1 MRTFEG
7 RPAAASMLLLIGG
20 LVAGCGGDGGGPGPG
35 PSPTPTKVAFTA
47 EPINTAVGAAI
58 TPAVKVTVQDA
69 SGNPV
74 TSSTAPITIAIGN
87 NPGGATLGGT
97 TTQNSAT
104 GVATFSDLTLDNSGA
119 AYTLSASS
127 SGLTSA
133 TSGAFNVFGA
143 AALIAKN
150 AGDNQTAEVGT
161 AVPIDPQVLVTDANG
176 VPVPQAPV
184 TFQVTAGGG
193 TVIPVTPVSTSSLG
207 LASGHW
213 TLGSQAGTNNNT
225 LQASAGGVVAP
236 VTFTASATPAP
247 SGVTVQVGNGPGA
260 LVFVPQSV
268 TIPVGGT
275 VTWVWNSGSTSHT
288 VSTSQGSPTIPG
300 TPSGVH
306 STPFTFGPVQFNAAG
321 TYTFYCSI
329 HATATDP
336 VSPGFMT
343 GQITVQ

>member
-1 MRTFEG
+1 
-7 RPAAASMLLLIGG
+7 MLLLIGV
-20 LVAGCGGDGGGPGPG
+20 LVAGCGGDGGGPGP
-35 PSPTPTKVAFTA
+35 SPIPTKVGFTA
-47 EPINTAVGAAI
+47 QPGNTAVGAAI
-58 TPAVKVTVQDA
+58 TPAVTVRVQDA

-87 NPGGATLGGT
+87 NSGGATLGGT
-97 TTQNSAT
+97 TTQTAAS
-104 GVATFSDLTLDNSGA
+104 GVATFSDLTLDKSGA

-133 TSGAFNVFGA
+133 TSGAFNIFGA

-150 AGDNQTAEVGT
+150 AGDNQTAQVGT
-161 AVPIDPQVLVTDANG
+161 AVPIDPQVLVTDANN
-176 VPVPQAPV
+176 VPVPQIPV
-184 TFQVTAGGG
+184 TFQVTTGGG
-193 TVIPVTPVSTSSLG
+193 TINPVTPVSTSAVG

-225 LQASAGGVVAP
+225 LQASAGGVAGS

-247 SGVTVQVGNGPGA
+247 SGVTVQVGNGPSQ

-268 TIPVGGT
+268 TIPVGET
-275 VTWVWNSGSTSHT
+275 VTWVWNSGSTPHT
-288 VSTSQGSPTIPG
+288 VQTSQGSPNIPG

-306 STPFTFGPVQFNAAG
+306 TTPFTFGPVQFNAAG

-336 VSPGFMT
+336 VAPGFMT

>member
-20 LVAGCGGDGGGPGPG
+20 LVAGCGGDGGGPGP
-35 PSPTPTKVAFTA
+35 SPTPTKLGFTA
-47 EPINTAVGAAI
+47 QPSNTAVGAAI
-58 TPAVKVTVQDA
+58 TPAVQVSVQDA

-74 TSSTAPITIAIGN
+74 TSSAAPITIAIGN

-97 TTQNSAT
+97 STQNAAT
-104 GVATFSDLTLDNSGA
+104 GVATFSDLTFDKPGT

-133 TSGAFNVFGA
+133 TSGGFNVLGA

-161 AVPIDPQVLVTDANG
+161 AVPIDPQVVVTDAND
-176 VPVPQAPV
+176 VPVPQVPV
-184 TFQVTAGGG
+184 TFQVTGGG
-193 TVIPVTPVSTSSLG
+193 GSVNPATPVNTSAAG
-207 LASGHW
+207 LASVHW

-225 LQASAGGVVAP
+225 LQASAAGVGGS

-247 SGVTVQVGNGPGA
+247 SGVTVQVGNGPAA

-275 VTWVWNSGSTSHT
+275 VTWVWNSGSTAHT
-288 VSTSQGSPTIPG
+288 VQTSQGSPTIPG

-306 STPFTFGPVQFNAAG
+306 TTPFTFGPVQFNAAG

>member
-7 RPAAASMLLLIGG
+7 RQAAGSMLLLIGG
-20 LVAGCGGDGGGPGPG
+20 LVAGCGGDGGGPGP
-35 PSPTPTKVAFTA
+35 SPTPTKLGFTVG
-47 EPINTAVGAAI
+47 PSNTAVGAAI
-58 TPAVKVTVQDA
+58 APAVKVTVQDA
-69 SGNPV
+69 SGSPV
-74 TSSTAPITIAIGN
+74 TSSIAPITIAIGN

-97 TTQNSAT
+97 ITQTAAT

-119 AYTLSASS
+119 GYTLSASS

-161 AVPIDPQVLVTDANG
+161 AVPSDPQVLVTDANG

-193 TVIPVTPVSTSSLG
+193 TVTPVTPVSTSSLG

-213 TLGSQAGTNNNT
+213 TLGSQAGTDNNT
-225 LQASAGGVVAP
+225 LQASTEGVAAP

-247 SGVTVQVGNGPGA
+247 IGGVTVQVGNGAGG

-275 VTWVWNSGSTSHT
+275 VTWDWNSGSTSHT

-321 TYTFYCSI
+321 TYTYYCSI
-329 HATATDP
+329 HATPTDP

>member
-7 RPAAASMLLLIGG
+7 RPAAASMLLLMGG

-47 EPINTAVGAAI
+47 EPSNTAVGAAI
-58 TPAVKVTVQDA
+58 TPAVTVSVQDA

-161 AVPIDPQVLVTDANG
+161 AVPIDPQVLVPDANTG
-176 VPVPQAPV
+176 PVPQVPV

-193 TVIPVTPVSTSSLG
+193 SVDPVTPVNTSDAG
-207 LASGHW
+207 LASVHW

-225 LQASAGGVVAP
+225 LQATAAGVGGS
-236 VTFTASATPAP
+236 VTFTASATPTP
-247 SGVTVQVGNGPGA
+247 SGVSIQVGNGPTQF
-260 LVFVPQSV
+260 VFIPQSV

-275 VTWVWNSGSTSHT
+275 VTWVWSSGSTSHN
-288 VSTSQGSPTIPG
+288 VQTSQGSPNISG
-300 TPSGVH
+300 TPSGLH
-306 STPFTFGPVQFNAAG
+306 TTPFTFGPIQFNTAG
-321 TYTFYCSI
+321 TYTFYCSV

-336 VSPGFMT
+336 VAPGFMT

>member
-1 MRTFEG
+1 MCPFEG
-7 RPAAASMLLLIGG
+7 RPAAASMLLMVGVI
-20 LVAGCGGDGGGPGPG
+20 VAGCGGGGSAPNPI
-35 PSPTPTKVAFTA
+35 PTKVGFTA
-47 EPINTAVGAAI
+47 QPSNTAVSVAI
-58 TPAVKVTVQDA
+58 TPAVKVTVEDA
-69 SGNPV
+69 SGSPV

-97 TTQNSAT
+97 TSQNAAS
-104 GVATFSDLTLDNSGA
+104 GVATFSDLTLDKSGV

-133 TSGAFNVFGA
+133 ASGAFNIFGA

-150 AGDNQTAEVGT
+150 AGDNQTAQVGT
-161 AVPIDPQVLVTDANG
+161 AVSIDPQVIVTDANN
-176 VPVPQAPV
+176 VPVPQVPV

-193 TVIPVTPVSTSSLG
+193 NVNAATPVNTSAVG
-207 LASGHW
+207 LASVHW

-225 LQASAGGVVAP
+225 LQASAAGVGGS
-236 VTFTASATPAP
+236 VTFTASATPTP
-247 SGVTVQVGNGPGA
+247 TGVTVQVGNGPSQF
-260 LVFVPQSV
+260 VFIPQSV

-275 VTWVWNSGSTSHT
+275 VTWVWNSGSTAHN
-288 VSTSQGSPTIPG
+288 VQTSQGSLNIPG
-300 TPSGVH
+300 TPSGAQT
-306 STPFTFGPVQFNAAG
+306 SPFTFGPIQFNAAG

-336 VSPGFMT
+336 VAPGFMT

>member
-7 RPAAASMLLLIGG
+7 RPAAGSMLLLIGG
-20 LVAGCGGDGGGPGPG
+20 LVAGCGGDGGGPGP
-35 PSPTPTKVAFTA
+35 SPTPTKVGFTVG
-47 EPINTAVGAAI
+47 PGNTAAGAAI

-69 SGNPV
+69 NGNPV
-74 TSSTAPITIAIGN
+74 TSSVAPITIAIGN

-97 TTQNSAT
+97 TTQAAAT

-119 AYTLSASS
+119 GYTLSASS

-143 AALIAKN
+143 AALIAMD
-150 AGDNQTAEVGT
+150 AGDNQTAEVGS

-176 VPVPQAPV
+176 VPVSQAPV

-193 TVIPVTPVSTSSLG
+193 TVAPVTPVSTSSLG

-225 LQASAGGVVAP
+225 LQASTAGVAAP

-247 SGVTVQVGNGPGA
+247 VTVQVGNGPGG

-275 VTWVWNSGSTSHT
+275 VSWVWNSGATSHT
-288 VSTSQGSPTIPG
+288 VTTSQGSPTIPG

-329 HATATDP
+329 HATPTDP
-336 VSPGFMT
+336 VSAGFMT

>member
-1 MRTFEG
+1 MRTFES

-20 LVAGCGGDGGGPGPG
+20 LVAGCGGGDGGGPG
-35 PSPTPTKVAFTA
+35 PSPTPTKLAFTA
-47 EPINTAVGAAI
+47 QPGNTGVGAAI
-58 TPAVKVTVQDA
+58 TPAVEVTVQDA

-74 TSSTAPITIAIGN
+74 TASTAPITIAIGD

-97 TTQNSAT
+97 TTQNAAT
-104 GVATFSDLTLDNSGA
+104 GVATFSDLTLDQSGA

-133 TSGAFNVFGA
+133 TSGAFDLFGA
-143 AALIAKN
+143 AVLVAKN

-176 VPVPQAPV
+176 VPVPQFPL

-193 TVIPVTPVSTSSLG
+193 TVNPTTPVSTSAAG

-213 TLGSQAGTNNNT
+213 TLGSQAGTDNNT
-225 LQASAGGVVAP
+225 LQAGAAGVVGS
-236 VTFTASATPAP
+236 VTFTASATAAP
-247 SGVTVQVGNGPGA
+247 SGVTVQVGNGPGQ

-268 TIPVGGT
+268 TISVGET
-275 VTWVWNSGSTSHT
+275 VTWVWSSGTTSHT
-288 VSTSQGSPTIPG
+288 VTTSQGSPTIPG
-300 TPSGVH
+300 TPSGSH
-306 STPFTFGPVQFNAAG
+306 TTPFTFGPVQFNSAG

-329 HATATDP
+329 HASATDP
-336 VSPGFMT
+336 VAPGFMT

>member
-7 RPAAASMLLLIGG
+7 KSASRSVLLLIGG
-20 LVAGCGGDGGGPGPG
+20 LVAGCGGGDGGGPG

-47 EPINTAVGAAI
+47 EPSNTAVGAAI

-97 TTQNSAT
+97 TTQNAAT

-133 TSGAFNVFGA
+133 TSGAFNLFGA
-143 AALIAKN
+143 AAMIAKN

-176 VPVPQAPV
+176 VPVPQVPV

-193 TVIPVTPVSTSSLG
+193 SVIPATPVNTSAVG
-207 LASGHW
+207 LASVHW

-225 LQASAGGVVAP
+225 LQASAAGVGASA
-236 VTFTASATPAP
+236 TFTASATAAP
-247 SGVTVQVGNGPGA
+247 SGVTVQVGNGAGQ

-275 VTWVWNSGSTSHT
+275 VTWVWNSGSTPHT
-288 VSTSQGSPTIPG
+288 VTTSQGSPTIPG
-300 TPSGVH
+300 TPSGSH

-321 TYTFYCSI
+321 TYTFYCAI